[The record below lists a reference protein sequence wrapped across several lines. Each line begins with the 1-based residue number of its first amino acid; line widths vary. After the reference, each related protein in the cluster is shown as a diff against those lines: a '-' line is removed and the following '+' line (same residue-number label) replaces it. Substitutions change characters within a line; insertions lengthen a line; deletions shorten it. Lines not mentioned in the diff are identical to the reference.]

1 MTCYKCGSHDG
12 HIAPN
17 YPTLKKSSRQ
27 DKEGKKK
34 TQVFYRNK
42 QGKINVL
49 DIPDDFHQFE
59 EKFHNAN
66 DQIFEQ
72 QLYQLQADS
81 SSEEE
86 DEQDE

>member
-1 MTCYKCGSHDG
+1 MICYRCGSHDG

-17 YPTLKKSSRQ
+17 CPTLKKQSRQ
-27 DKEGKKK
+27 DKEAKKK

-49 DIPDDFHQFE
+49 DIPDDFHQVE
-59 EKFHNAN
+59 EIVQNAS

-72 QLYQLQADS
+72 KLYQIQVDS
-81 SSEEE
+81 NS
-86 DEQDE
+86 